1 MEIILNVIREKIR
14 KKMLYITTII
24 GILVVTLFSTD
35 MGSLTI
41 GGRNITDYYV
51 LVPILIN
58 VVNFLAG
65 AIALAMSIT
74 TVPNEYERRTSH
86 LIWSRGVEQSRYHMC
101 LAMGNVIVSWISGF
115 ILYMTLGIFAIVNG
129 YANILGMILVSTFFM
144 MIYVAVICMLTTALS
159 IKLPAVVTGVIMIA
173 LFVGGAFRS
182 ILILVSAAL
191 TGFGGTFVKRLIA
204 VIPDL
209 AGLSKQAG
217 NLIQGIVRIR
227 LAQLPGYALPAGLA
241 DRAGVP
247 GRLCGVGGDNGS
259 LI

>member
-1 MEIILNVIREKIR
+1 MEITLNVIREKIR

-41 GGRNITDYYV
+41 GGKNIKDYYV
-51 LVPILIN
+51 LIPILIN

-86 LIWSRGVEQSRYHMC
+86 LIWSRGVAQSKYHMS
-101 LAMGNVIVSWISGF
+101 LAVGNVIVSWISGF
-115 ILYMTLGIFAIVNG
+115 ILYITLGIFAIVNG
-129 YANILGMILVSTFFM
+129 YSNIIGMIFVSAIFM

-182 ILILVSAAL
+182 ILTLVSAAL
-191 TGFGGTFVKRLIA
+191 TGFGGTAVKRIISL
-204 VIPDL
+204 IPDL

-217 NLIQGIVRIR
+217 NMIQGKPVNVHVIVMGLLIIWI
-227 LAQLPGYALPAGLA
+227 AGLGILFFRRKEA
-241 DRAGVP
+241 
-247 GRLCGVGGDNGS
+247 
-259 LI
+259 